1 MTPATA
7 AAAGRH
13 ARLRPR
19 RSGSD
24 PVGTSI
30 VRVGPG
36 CREDRYATSAALARG
51 RTVTSTR
58 RYSMAK
64 KARKKKARK
73 KSGANHG
80 KRPNS

>member
-1 MTPATA
+1 MTRVTA
-7 AAAGRH
+7 GAERSP
-13 ARLRPR
+13 RRFRPR
-19 RSGSD
+19 RTTGGAARTSISGSD
-24 PVGTSI
+24 PG
-30 VRVGPG
+30 RP
-36 CREDRYATSAALARG
+36 EDRYATSAALARG

-58 RYSMAK
+58 RQSMAK